1 MIPAVARRVWT
12 ALLPLLPVFLALGP
26 LRAIPPTGVFHP
38 EAGRPVAR
46 DYRPTEYRGHPQV
59 FGLIQGPQGFLYFAN
74 QEGII
79 EFDGARWTHHAMP
92 SAQVYELAA
101 GADGRI
107 WAGGNDELGCFTAEP
122 GGGRTY
128 RSIRDLLPAA
138 AKPWGRTTNV
148 LVRPDGVYFSGS
160 RGFIRVRNDQV
171 KFWPT
176 VGTKRATLHLVGGEV
191 AGHIAGEGL
200 FRLGADTLTP
210 WPGMEVLKTPG
221 RLVSTVLADGRTLF
235 ALNPVGAYLT
245 DPATG
250 QLTPFLG
257 QFADT
262 ARTVRLNA
270 LLTLP
275 DGTVA
280 AASAGQ
286 GLLLISSDLQSYR
299 RLDRAAGLADNAILS
314 LAPDHEGGLWLGYNS
329 GLARLALASHV
340 TVFDATNGPTP
351 GTIDSWGRHAGR
363 LYAGTYDGLYR
374 LEPPT
379 AAAHGG
385 RFTRINERVAH
396 IFGLESYQGQ
406 LLALAGNGLYRIAVD
421 GREEMLFP
429 TPTNSGYVLVR
440 SAQVP
445 GRFYIG
451 GALGLTVVQHDAT
464 GWHKLGER
472 LDLGDVHTAVLEPD
486 GTLWLA
492 TYNRGFWRVPGADAT
507 TDWSRATYEHY
518 PSGHGLPERLVW
530 TTVTP
535 GHAGTVFFTD
545 KGARRFDAARQAF
558 VPEDRYVFADG
569 VAPMLTPTIVSGRD
583 TWASA
588 FRTST
593 LAATPPLGRFTPRP
607 GGGMDW
613 RTAAPE
619 ALQEIGFAGAAVMWV
634 DAAATGDVL
643 WARGYNNTVRV
654 DLAAAPSPAPA
665 WPVFIRAVHAE
676 GRAQAADPAQPA
688 RFAYSRE
695 PIRFDFAAPRFGA
708 LDGLRYQ
715 TRLVG
720 YSEHWSEPAAATSA
734 SYTNLEGGF
743 FTFEVRAIDATGAV
757 SETARLGFSVTPPWP
772 RSPAAYAGYAW
783 LGLLAIA
790 AFIRWRLAAARRE
803 QQRLEQLVVARTAEL
818 AVARDDAQAANRAKS
833 TFLAHMSHELRT
845 PLNGVIGYAQVLL
858 GDRGLS
864 GPQRERVQIVHAS
877 GTHLLRLIN
886 EVLDF
891 SKIEAGRIER
901 HDTPFHPGQLMRELG
916 SLHGAAAAAKGLGFS
931 ATGTE
936 ALPEFVRGD
945 PQKLRQVLDNLLS
958 NAVKFTRTGRV
969 ELAIATA
976 GPEAWTF
983 AVRDTGI
990 GLSAAELAGL
1000 FQPFAQAAGRPAG
1013 ESGTG
1018 LGLVITRRLVQL
1030 LGGELAVES
1039 TPGAGSRF
1047 AFTLTLPPTEAPH
1060 GSSRPPFAAGG
1071 YEGPARRVLIVD
1083 DHAVNRALLAELLTP
1098 LGLVCTS
1105 HASAEEALAALEAAP
1120 SPNIAFLDVKLPGM
1134 DGLELTRRL
1143 RARPATATL
1152 PIVLTSAS
1160 VLTFDADAA
1169 AQAGSDAFLPK
1180 PFATGQLVEL
1190 LTRLLG
1196 LTWRAA
1202 EPESAGAASLAAEH
1216 LPALRAAAEA
1226 GDIMALRAALR
1237 AARERQPSASSFI
1250 DQLEKLAAGYQLER
1264 IRQLLRDQPPS

>member
-1 MIPAVARRVWT
+1 M
-12 ALLPLLPVFLALGP
+12 LAAGG
-26 LRAIPPTGVFHP
+26 AAPPTGVFHP

-101 GADGRI
+101 GADDRI
-107 WAGGNDELGCFTAEP
+107 WAGGNDELGYFTAEP

-128 RSIRDLLPAA
+128 HSIRDLLPAA
-138 AKPWGRTTNV
+138 AKPWDRTTSV

-160 RGFIRVRNDQV
+160 RGFARLRDGQF

-176 VGTKRATLHLVGGEV
+176 LGTKRATLHLVGGEV

-210 WPGMEVLKTPG
+210 WPGMETLKAPG

-235 ALNPVGAYLT
+235 ALNPIGAYLA
-245 DPATG
+245 DPVTG
-250 QLTPFLG
+250 RLTPFAGLLD
-257 QFADT
+257 DT
-262 ARTVRLNA
+262 ARTVRLND

-275 DGTVA
+275 DGMVA

-286 GLLLISSDLQSYR
+286 GLLLISSDLKSYR
-299 RLDRAAGLADNAILS
+299 RLDRSTGLADNAILS

-329 GLARLALASHV
+329 GLARLALASHA

-351 GTIDSWGRHAGR
+351 GTIDCWGRHAGR

-374 LEPPT
+374 MEPPDAT
-379 AAAHGG
+379 GHGG
-385 RFTRINERVAH
+385 RFTRINDRVAH
-396 IFGLESYQGQ
+396 IFGLESYQGH
-406 LLALAGNGLYRIAVD
+406 LLALAGTGLYRID
-421 GREEMLFP
+421 ETGREEPLF
-429 TPTNSGYVLVR
+429 TASTNSGYALVR
-440 SAQVP
+440 STQIP

-451 GALGLTVVQHDAT
+451 GALGLTVLQHDAT

-492 TYNRGFWRVPGADAT
+492 TYNRGFWRVPDADTT
-507 TDWSRATYEHY
+507 TDWSRATYEQY
-518 PSGHGLPERLVW
+518 QSGHGLPERLVW

-545 KGARRFDAARQAF
+545 KGARRFDTARKIF

-593 LAATPPLGRFTPRP
+593 LEATPPLGRFTPRP
-607 GGGMDW
+607 EGGADW
-613 RTAAPE
+613 LTAAPE

-634 DAAATGDVL
+634 DATATGDVL
-643 WARGYNNTVRV
+643 WARGYNNTVRL
-654 DLAAAPSPAPA
+654 DLAAAPAPAAA
-665 WPVFIRAVHAE
+665 WPVFIRAVRAE
-676 GRAQAADPAQPA
+676 GRAQAADPARPA

-695 PIRFDFAAPRFGA
+695 PITFDFAAPHFGA
-708 LDGLRYQ
+708 LDGLLYQ
-715 TRLVG
+715 TRLLG
-720 YSEHWSEPAAATSA
+720 YSECWSEPSAAVST
-734 SYTNLEGGF
+734 SYTNLEGGP
-743 FTFEVRAIDATGAV
+743 FTFEVRALDATGAA
-757 SETARLGFSVTPPWP
+757 SGTARLGFTVAPPWP
-772 RSPAAYAGYAW
+772 RSPAAYAAYAW
-783 LGLLAIA
+783 LGILAIA
-790 AFIRWRLAAARRE
+790 AFLRWRLAAARRE

-858 GDRGLS
+858 SDPALTGR
-864 GPQRERVQIVHAS
+864 QRERAQIVHTS

-901 HDTPFHPGQLMRELG
+901 HDTPFHPGQLLRELG
-916 SLHGAAAAAKGLGFS
+916 SLHEAAAAAKGLGFTV
-931 ATGTE
+931 AGTD
-936 ALPEFVRGD
+936 ALPAFVRGD
-945 PQKLRQVLDNLLS
+945 AQKLRQVLDNLLS
-958 NAVKFTRTGRV
+958 NAVKFTRSGRV
-969 ELAIATA
+969 ELTISAA
-976 GPEAWTF
+976 GSDTWTF
-983 AVRDTGI
+983 SVRDTGI

-1000 FQPFAQAAGRPAG
+1000 FQPFAQAASRPAG

-1030 LGGELAVES
+1030 LGGDLAVTSASGE
-1039 TPGAGSRF
+1039 GSRF
-1047 AFTLTLPPTEAPH
+1047 TFTLVLPAAEAPH
-1060 GSSRPPFAAGG
+1060 SSSRPPFAAGG

-1083 DHAVNRALLAELLTP
+1083 DHAVNRTLLVELLTP
-1098 LGLVCTS
+1098 LGLVCDS
-1105 HASAEEALAALEAAP
+1105 HASAEAALAALDHTP
-1120 SPNIAFLDVKLPGM
+1120 PPDLAFLDVKLPGM
-1134 DGLELTRRL
+1134 DGLVLTRRL
-1143 RARPATATL
+1143 RARPATATV

-1160 VLTFDADAA
+1160 VLTFDAAAA
-1169 AQAGSDAFLPK
+1169 AQAGSHDFLPK

-1202 EPESAGAASLAAEH
+1202 PAAAIGADALTAELRASLRVAAD
-1216 LPALRAAAEA
+1216 A
-1226 GDIMALRAALR
+1226 GDIMALRTALR

-1264 IRQLLRDQPPS
+1264 IRQLLNDPPGP